1 MEADLRLDA
10 VAHLDVAVLEAGL
23 GGDELGVVD
32 RGLARRVADELG
44 DFLFGQPHLDGV
56 RGGCGDGHGGRDG
69 EGGAGDAVED
79 GLHDGRAL
87 GGMRRG
93 EGCLR

>member
-1 MEADLRLDA
+1 M
-10 VAHLDVAVLEAGL
+10 

-44 DFLFGQPHLDGV
+44 DFLFGEGDGG
-56 RGGCGDGHGGRDG
+56 RGGCGDGHGGRDDG
-69 EGGAGDAVED
+69 EGGAGDAVHD

-87 GGMRRG
+87 DGVRRG